1 MKNILLSFKD
11 RTSEDDDHGGIFMK
25 IGFLGAG
32 AMGGAIL
39 TGALNTGVISPEETF
54 VYDLSAAIKD
64 KYRALGCNIVSSG
77 IELGHEADLVVVS
90 LKPQYAEG
98 GLAALE
104 DSLDGKALVSIMAG
118 ITVDT
123 LHKWVKGNP
132 RVLRLMPNTPALV
145 GAGAFALDSDTDLTE
160 EEKLFAEKLFS
171 SIGIVEWMPEPLID
185 TACGLSGAGPAYV
198 YIMIEALADGGVFK
212 GLPRPT
218 AKHLAA
224 QTVYG
229 AAKMVLETGTHPD
242 ELKDMVCSPG
252 GNTIVGV
259 KALEEHGVRGAIID
273 AVGRATDKAR
283 ELGQSN
289 S

>member
-1 MKNILLSFKD
+1 
-11 RTSEDDDHGGIFMK
+11 MK

-39 TGALNTGVISPEETF
+39 SGALNTGVIKPEDAY
-54 VYDLSAAIKD
+54 VYDLASQVKD
-64 KYRALGCNIVSSG
+64 KYRALGCNIVESAT
-77 IELGHEADLVVVS
+77 ELGAIADGVVVS

-98 GLAALE
+98 GLAQLE
-104 DSLDGKALVSIMAG
+104 DSLDGKALISIMAG
-118 ITVDT
+118 ITVAT
-123 LHKWVKGNP
+123 LRKWVKGNV

-160 EEKLFAEKLFS
+160 EEKEFAEKLFS

-198 YIMIEALADGGVFK
+198 YIIIEALADGGVFK

-218 AKHLAA
+218 AKRLAA

-229 AAKMVLETGTHPD
+229 AAKMVLETGVHPD

-259 KALEEHGVRGAIID
+259 KALEEHGVRGALID
-273 AVGRATDKAR
+273 AVGRATVKAQ
-283 ELGQSN
+283 ELGKNQ
-289 S
+289 